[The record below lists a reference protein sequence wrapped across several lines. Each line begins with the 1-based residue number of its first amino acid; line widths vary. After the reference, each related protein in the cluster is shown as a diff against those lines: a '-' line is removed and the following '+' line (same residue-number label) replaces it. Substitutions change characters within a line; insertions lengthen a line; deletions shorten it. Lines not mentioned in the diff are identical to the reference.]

1 MLQIRE
7 TIYGQKSGWAC
18 SSSGGMRVPAC
29 QGTLK
34 AGNHIA
40 PNIQSA
46 MPAKTTAPQF
56 NRIVFAPPEYARRRY
71 PVLRFDATRAVSELC
86 NRQARVE
93 RRFSAASQRTRK
105 RRAGFC
111 RRHSALLHHNNESAP
126 EDYGYRCTHL
136 SNTCWGV

>member
-18 SSSGGMRVPAC
+18 NSSGGMRVPAC

-34 AGNHIA
+34 AVNHIA

-56 NRIVFAPPEYARRRY
+56 NRIVFAPPEYARARLPRHSEGGKPYCSQY
-71 PVLRFDATRAVSELC
+71 PVRNARQNHGAPIQSHRFRAS
-86 NRQARVE
+86 
-93 RRFSAASQRTRK
+93 
-105 RRAGFC
+105 
-111 RRHSALLHHNNESAP
+111 
-126 EDYGYRCTHL
+126 
-136 SNTCWGV
+136 